1 MGGMPTLPI
10 FVVESLALASKDCF
24 AGWRGLEAIS
34 ILLVCFFYGH
44 RQGYVGGSVQL
55 TSLYLIVFDHI

>member
-10 FVVESLALASKDCF
+10 FVVEGLALASKDYF
-24 AGWRGLEAIS
+24 AGWRELESIS
-34 ILLVCFFYGH
+34 SLPVCFFYGH
-44 RQGYVGGSVQL
+44 SQEPKVMWKL

>member
-10 FVVESLALASKDCF
+10 IVLEGLALASKDCF
-24 AGWRGLEAIS
+24 AGWRELESIS
-34 ILLVCFFYGH
+34 ILLMRFFYGH